1 MLRLPF
7 ACPHLVSPVQ
17 VVEDIEYLKYDKGPW
32 LEQDDLRFHN
42 LRML

>member
-1 MLRLPF
+1 MGLCIKLELF
-7 ACPHLVSPVQ
+7 LSQ

-32 LEQDDLRFHN
+32 LEQDDRTLHH